1 MNGWDFKAREAF
13 NELTDALEHCRQYL
27 SDAYWN
33 LPAHDREY
41 HGDTLQEEIK
51 SIDSAINTLN
61 SVNHKMED
69 AGIA

>member
-1 MNGWDFKAREAF
+1 MSGWDSKAREMF
-13 NELTDALEHCRQYL
+13 DELNDALEHYRQYL

-41 HGDTLQEEIK
+41 HGETLQDQIK
-51 SIDSAINTLN
+51 SVDDAIVKLN
-61 SVNHKMED
+61 SVNHDMED